1 MEYYEAATYLVVLSA
16 IFGLINTRW
25 LKLPNTIGLMT
36 ITLAFTLTLLFIG
49 QFDDRL
55 LERELA
61 LVRSIDFETVLL
73 NIMLSFLLFAGS
85 MHTDLTQIRNLRTP
99 ILTFATF
106 GVLTSTFLIGVS
118 TYVILGW
125 FGLDIP
131 LLHCLLFGALISPT
145 DPIAVLGLMKQ
156 AQAPKKL
163 EIKIVGESLFNDGVG
178 VVVFLTLL
186 SLAGYENQEPTII
199 SVIELFSR
207 EVLGGLLLG
216 AILGWLCFQ
225 CMRAIDS
232 FETETMLSIACVM
245 GGTALA
251 EALEVSAPLA
261 MVVAGLL
268 VGDNYFKQR
277 TLEPDNASYLEK
289 FWKVVDELLNTLL
302 FVLIGMEI
310 LLLNVQSHS
319 LYLGLI
325 FIPLLW
331 VCRYLSL
338 WLPIYIYAETHEF
351 MPRTNLVMTWAGLR
365 GGISIALV
373 LSLPESLSRDLFL
386 VITYMVVV
394 VSILGQ
400 GLTVGPLIRKLNQTA
415 EQKGNQTEI

>member
-1 MEYYEAATYLVVLSA
+1 
-16 IFGLINTRW
+16 
-25 LKLPNTIGLMT
+25 
-36 ITLAFTLTLLFIG
+36 
-49 QFDDRL
+49 
-55 LERELA
+55 
-61 LVRSIDFETVLL
+61 
-73 NIMLSFLLFAGS
+73 
-85 MHTDLTQIRNLRTP
+85 
-99 ILTFATF
+99 
-106 GVLTSTFLIGVS
+106 
-118 TYVILGW
+118 
-125 FGLDIP
+125 
-131 LLHCLLFGALISPT
+131 
-145 DPIAVLGLMKQ
+145 
-156 AQAPKKL
+156 
-163 EIKIVGESLFNDGVG
+163 
-178 VVVFLTLL
+178 
-186 SLAGYENQEPTII
+186 
-199 SVIELFSR
+199 
-207 EVLGGLLLG
+207 
-216 AILGWLCFQ
+216 
-225 CMRAIDS
+225 MRAIDS